1 MAGELAIRAEMS
13 TATASHCLEAF
24 RGVTTAMREAKLIP
38 AKPKPKAEPAAPTV
52 VEPEAVPA

>member
-1 MAGELAIRAEMS
+1 MS

-24 RGVTTAMREAKLIP
+24 RGVTTAMREAKLLP

-52 VEPEAVPA
+52 VEPEVVPA